1 MRKIYNY
8 KNIDDID
15 KKTVLKSLNKNHFVI
30 LRDLFSAKE
39 IEKILKNLKK
49 KFNHKK
55 DNIRAKNSYNLIK
68 TNYQRFMFGMSGGVK
83 DFGN

>member
-1 MRKIYNY
+1 MKKIYNY

-39 IEKILKNLKK
+39 VEKVLKNLKK
-49 KFNHKK
+49 K
-55 DNIRAKNSYNLIK
+55 I
-68 TNYQRFMFGMSGGVK
+68 
-83 DFGN
+83 

>member
-15 KKTVLKSLNKNHFVI
+15 KKTVLKFLNKNHFVI

-39 IEKILKNLKK
+39 VEKVLKNLKK
-49 KFNHKK
+49 
-55 DNIRAKNSYNLIK
+55 NLIIK
-68 TNYQRFMFGMSGGVK
+68 KIIWRQEQL
-83 DFGN
+83 